1 MKFFDAVV
9 TLFPRSRAF
18 FLFADNTKRKFI
30 KAISVLFENIRTE
43 AELVYFD
50 LFPDTTRCP
59 EKWESTFAVY
69 FKAEEISKRRNI
81 LDSLWKINKGGQSW
95 PFLEEVLQGIISQI
109 KVVENVPVSDPR
121 SIRAVRLAVCGNR
134 IMVCG
139 NRKAVCDYRY
149 DNTPFI
155 PTILRNDASEFYTL
169 PYDPRYWEMCF
180 FVCKEVVRD
189 GRQHIIFVRHFSA
202 NIIWKNY
209 IEYLI
214 LKIKPVHSTA
224 IVFIDWKEGMADV

>member
-1 MKFFDAVV
+1 MSNTFFETIK

-18 FLFADNTKRKFI
+18 QLFIDNFKRRMIEALAKLPE
-30 KAISVLFENIRTE
+30 SIRIL
-43 AELVYFD
+43 AELVYLD
-50 LFPDTTRCP
+50 LFPDTTRFP
-59 EKWESTFAVY
+59 EKWEKTFAVY
-69 FKAEEISKRRNI
+69 FTASELPKRRNI
-81 LDSLWKINKGGQSW
+81 LDSLWKINNGGQAAEY
-95 PFLEEVLQGIISQI
+95 LQGVLQGIEIAI
-109 KVVENVPVSDPR
+109 RVVENVPVSDPR

-139 NRKAVCDYRY
+139 NRKAVCDYRL

-155 PTILRNDASEFYTL
+155 PSVLRNDVSEFYTL
-169 PYDPRYWEMCF
+169 PYDRNYWEMCF

-189 GRQHIIFVRHFSA
+189 GRNNIIFVRQLTM

-214 LKIKPVHSTA
+214 LKIKPVHSAA
-224 IVFIDWKEGMADV
+224 IVFINWVEED